1 MKAVIK
7 TGGKQY
13 IVEEGSIIY
22 VEKLDLEP
30 GKEVVFDEVLMVDDK
45 VGNPL
50 VKGAKVTGEVIKNGK
65 QSKIIVYKYVQ
76 KNNYHK
82 RQGHRQPYTKVEI
95 TAIKTPVAKTEKT
108 AEKVEKAETTEKK
121 TATKKSTTT
130 KKVEAK

>member
-1 MKAVIK
+1 MKAIIK

-13 IVEEGSIIY
+13 IVEAGSIIY
-22 VEKLDLEP
+22 V
-30 GKEVVFDEVLMVDDK
+30 EVLMVDDK

-95 TAIKTPVAKTEKT
+95 KSIKA
-108 AEKVEKAETTEKK
+108 
-121 TATKKSTTT
+121 
-130 KKVEAK
+130 

>member
-1 MKAVIK
+1 MKAIIE

-13 IVEEGSIIY
+13 YVSENDVIY

-95 TAIKTPVAKTEKT
+95 KSIKA
-108 AEKVEKAETTEKK
+108 
-121 TATKKSTTT
+121 
-130 KKVEAK
+130 